1 MTTPTVYQRDRTAI
15 DHEAVRRSLAL
26 TLAIDALRRAANA
39 LQAARGGNDGLRDA
53 VLTDAHRRL
62 ENMQRELRAL
72 E

>member
-1 MTTPTVYQRDRTAI
+1 MNAPFCRDHTAI

-26 TLAIDALRRAANA
+26 TRALDELRRASNA

-53 VLTDAHRRL
+53 VLSDAHRRL
-62 ENMQRELRAL
+62 ESMQRELRAL

>member
-1 MTTPTVYQRDRTAI
+1 MSQVSFQRDRTAI

-26 TLAIDALRRAANA
+26 TLAIDALLRATNA

-62 ENMQRELRAL
+62 ESMQRELRAL